1 VGKLIY
7 SALASLDGY
16 IEDEGG
22 QFDWAAPDDEVH
34 AFINDLTRPIGTHL
48 YGRMMY
54 DVMVVWETDPSLAA
68 HSPLMEDYARLWQ
81 AADKVV
87 FSRTLHSVSTL
98 RTRLE
103 REFDPEAIRRMKG
116 HDEHDLIIGGPDLAA
131 QAFRADLIDECQ
143 LFLAPISVG
152 GGKRCLPSGLRLR
165 LDLLE
170 QRRFAN
176 GTVYL
181 RYLIKRGGQ

>member
-7 SALASLDGY
+7 SMLASLDGY

-22 QFDWAAPDDEVH
+22 QFAWAAPGEDVH
-34 AFINDLTRPIGTHL
+34 AFINDLTRPIGVHL
-48 YGRMMY
+48 YGRKMY
-54 DVMVVWETDPSLAA
+54 DMMVVWETDPALAA
-68 HSPLMEDYARLWQ
+68 QSPLLEDFARIWQ

-87 FSRTLHSVSTL
+87 FSRTLHSVTTS

-103 REFDPEAIRRMKG
+103 REFDPEAVRRMK
-116 HDEHDLIIGGPDLAA
+116 EHEERDLTIAGAELAA
-131 QAFRADLIDECQ
+131 QAFRANLIDECQ
-143 LFLAPISVG
+143 LFLVPVSVG
-152 GGKRCLPSGLRLR
+152 GGKRCLPDGLRLH

-170 QRRFAN
+170 HRRFVD

-181 RYLIKRGGQ
+181 RYLLKRGEE